1 MKLNKLWAAAA
12 LTLALVSCKNEP
24 AKEPEQQT
32 MKYPVVLSLDG
43 SKAGAM
49 RATEK
54 SSSLSA
60 SNPNERAIENLT
72 VVVFLNNN
80 VTNTP
85 VAVEKVIT
93 YDKLTKPTDPYQGEF
108 KFDMGMAG
116 TYQLE
121 VIANGYKDDADK
133 DAFINQFKRGLS
145 YDQFKNIV
153 YERALPNNGETG
165 FAMLSAEPTKVT
177 TSATETAH
185 AGTIKLRR
193 LACRFDVFNKLPD
206 ELTLTKVTLLNQT
219 DKSYLMTQGTV
230 PANSGNTSK
239 EYTKNGTW
247 FTPTL
252 VSAGIYSYE
261 NPVKGSVKLQ
271 LEGEYKG
278 QAWEKTIELRDRD
291 GRYVATQRNHIYRVL
306 LTKGDGTTPGGGDNG
321 GGKDDPTNADKIN
334 YVIEV
339 LDWDEGASMDYED
352 NDVWNAERRRT
363 VFRLESEEH
372 LPWYSRNLVPLSGW
386 WDKVLATRMNN
397 DGTEEKVAPEDII
410 LTLKVGD
417 ASRVELRND
426 PDYPYLNNSIA
437 IRSADHPSSFII
449 EAKDKKNGATQDF
462 FFRQVIDPLEFAA
475 YRLIDSE
482 GNAFEISDNFGYF
495 THEETVDKFNANFKD
510 KENKTYHL
518 PTLEEWAA
526 VLPYDDCIRFNESYS
541 KTHISNVIVCGNK
554 VSCKEEFFSKGDG
567 IVYAKRL
574 MGTDCQSVW
583 MYYLDKNS
591 GYPHL
596 MVISVLVNSDIP
608 FNEFANLEF
617 WRSYMDSYSPPC
629 SKRFF
634 PLVGIRTSSNVA
646 SPLISKGKAVAFWAS
661 PAGRQSERP
670 AIWIDTDRIKVMN
683 FNTAPL
689 EQRCLPVL
697 LFRDEPYIPGGVS

>member
-363 VFRLESEEH
+363 VFRLESDEY
-372 LPWYSRNLVPLSGW
+372 LPWYMRNLVPTSGDY
-386 WDKVLATRMNN
+386 DKVFATRMNN

-410 LTLKVGD
+410 LTLKEGD
-417 ASRVELRND
+417 ASRFEWESDNTSC
-426 PDYPYLNNSIA
+426 YFSIA
-437 IRSADHPSSFII
+437 PEDHPSSFTI

-462 FFRQVIDPLEFAA
+462 FFRKVIKPLEYVSYSF
-475 YRLIDSE
+475 INSE
-482 GNAFEISDNFGYF
+482 GNDFGFKPALGYF
-495 THEETVDKFNANFKD
+495 SLEQTVDKFNANFKD

-541 KTHISNVIVCGNK
+541 KTHISNVVVDGNK

-567 IVYAKRL
+567 IVYAKRF
-574 MGTDCQSVW
+574 MGTDYQSIW
-583 MYYLDKNS
+583 MYYMNTFNS
-591 GYPHL
+591 IPL
-596 MVISVLVNSDIP
+596 LKVCSMSVNSDIP
-608 FNEFANLEF
+608 FNEFANRDF
-617 WRSYMDSYSPPC
+617 WGDYIDGH
-629 SKRFF
+629 FWF
-634 PLVGIRTSSNVA
+634 PLFSSRGFPLFGIKTSSNVN
-646 SPLISKGKAVAFWAS
+646 SPLISEGKAVAYWAS

-689 EQRCLPVL
+689 EQRCLPVR
-697 LFRDEPYIPGGVS
+697 LFSDRPLIITGGSI